1 MTDPATRWR
10 IAAVVAASVLPL
22 SAARA
27 EPSIA
32 DLLQRIEEQDQ
43 KILALQRKLD
53 AQEQQGPLQQDQKQ
67 QEQEQKVLVLERK
80 LEIQEEA
87 NKAALASTPVVKASP
102 RGFSIQ
108 SADGQ
113 NQVKFRGVL
122 QVDGRFLTNDDP
134 RNPPD
139 TWQVTRARPILEGT
153 LGGIYDFRFT
163 PDFGQGKSI
172 IQDAYIT
179 ARFRPDFQVTTGK
192 FKSPVG
198 LERLQSANDIR
209 MVARAFPT
217 QLAPNRD
224 IGLQFGGGLFGDKLS
239 YAVAYLNGS
248 NNGGSSD
255 SFTPADQDPN
265 SAKEWAGRLFALPF
279 ADSDT
284 FALRGFGIGI
294 ASTYTDQEGTTS
306 QTLLPTYRT
315 SAQTP
320 FFQYRT
326 GATATI
332 ANGSRVRLAPQL
344 YYYSGS
350 LGLMGEYT
358 HDSQD
363 VSRFVGAAY
372 REGTMDT
379 YAWQLTAS
387 YFLTGEEEAY
397 RGFKPNSVF
406 SLENGTWGAWELVAR
421 YHVLDT
427 DNAAFEGGAASFA
440 DPNTQASKASAWALG
455 LNWYLNENLKWV
467 LNYEQTSFD
476 GGDPGGADRDDEK
489 VFLTRF
495 ALGF

>member
-1 MTDPATRWR
+1 
-10 IAAVVAASVLPL
+10 
-22 SAARA
+22 
-27 EPSIA
+27 
-32 DLLQRIEEQDQ
+32 
-43 KILALQRKLD
+43 
-53 AQEQQGPLQQDQKQ
+53 
-67 QEQEQKVLVLERK
+67 VLERK

-113 NQVKFRGVL
+113 NQVRFRSVL

-163 PDFGQGKSI
+163 PDFGQGRTV

-179 ARFRPDFQVTTGK
+179 ARFRPDFQVTAGK

-198 LERLQSANDIR
+198 LERLQSATDIR

-217 QLAPNRD
+217 QIAPNRD
-224 IGLQFGGGLFGDKLS
+224 IGLQVGGGLFGDRLN

-248 NNGGSSD
+248 NDGSSSD
-255 SFTPADQDPN
+255 SFNPADQDPN
-265 SAKEWAGRLFALPF
+265 SDKEWAGRLFALPF
-279 ADSDT
+279 AESDI

-315 SAQTP
+315 SAQAP

-344 YYYSGS
+344 YYYAGS

-397 RGFKPNSVF
+397 RGYKPNSIF
-406 SLENGTWGAWELVAR
+406 SLDKRTWGAWELVAR
-421 YHVLDT
+421 YHVLDP

-440 DPNTQASKASAWALG
+440 DPNTQATKASAWALG
-455 LNWYLNENLKWV
+455 VNWYLNENLKLV
-467 LNYEQTSFD
+467 ANYEQTSFD

-489 VFLTRF
+489 AFLTRF